1 MPRPLQ
7 CDAACRTLNLLGQHV
22 LRIMFGVEQH
32 IAEIA
37 EIRALWPTK
46 PLKFDSSNTVAA
58 TPVQTAKA
66 TLRLDAVRLL

>member
-1 MPRPLQ
+1 M
-7 CDAACRTLNLLGQHV
+7 